1 MSEGE
6 AGLAG
11 EARCGRGSRP
21 HRRVRRRSGRESDRV
36 TVPLR
41 PGNAGGGKGPDFWR
55 AFDGGEDEVIGG
67 EPANTRTDPDPPAK
81 AVSQGE
87 GGAGLL
93 LLPALRQD
101 PSRGHP
107 ESRLRARPLQR
118 GRTGGGRGHVR
129 ADRGGRAGGV
139 AGRPAR
145 RPRREDVPAPRGG
158 ATGDDPTGGG
168 GTPPRPPHPL
178 GPGGG

>member
-6 AGLAG
+6 AGLSG
-11 EARCGRGSRP
+11 EARWGRGWRP
-21 HRRVRRRSGRESDRV
+21 QRRVRRRSGRESDRV

-41 PGNAGGGKGPDFWR
+41 PGNAGGGKDPDFWR

-67 EPANTRTDPDPPAK
+67 EPANTRTDPEPPEE

-87 GGAGLL
+87 GGAGLP

-107 ESRLRARPLQR
+107 AARLRTRPFQR
-118 GRTGGGRGHVR
+118 GRARRGRDHVR
-129 ADRGGRAGGV
+129 EDRGGWAGGV
-139 AGRPAR
+139 ACRPA
-145 RPRREDVPAPRGG
+145 
-158 ATGDDPTGGG
+158 
-168 GTPPRPPHPL
+168 
-178 GPGGG
+178 

>member
-6 AGLAG
+6 AGLSG
-11 EARCGRGSRP
+11 EARWGRGSRP
-21 HRRVRRRSGRESDRV
+21 QRRVRRRSGRASDRV

-87 GGAGLL
+87 GGAGLP

-118 GRTGGGRGHVR
+118 GRAGGGRGHVR

-145 RPRREDVPAPRGG
+145 RPRREDVPARGG
-158 ATGDDPTGGG
+158 AAGGGPQAGRGGG
-168 GTPPRPPHPL
+168 GAPPPDHS
-178 GPGGG
+178 G